1 MIEKVKINAISLN
14 AENPRN
20 ITDGKFKK
28 LVKSVK
34 QFPEMLKLRPIVINE
49 QNIIIGG
56 NMRYRACLEAGFKD
70 IYIIRAENLTKKQ
83 EKEFI
88 VKDNVAYGDW
98 DWDLLANDW
107 EIDELDDWALN
118 VPQRLEDDES
128 IYTKK
133 IDAPIYTPS
142 EEKPK
147 IKDLI
152 NQEKTNELL
161 NNIKSSKLPKEE
173 KEFLIKAA
181 QRHLVFDYS
190 KVADYYAHSEKNVQN
205 LMEQS
210 ALVIIDFDKALRNGY
225 VKLQEEIYNEYM
237 NNE

>member
-1 MIEKVKINAISLN
+1 MIEQVKINSISLN

-20 ITDGKFKK
+20 ITDAKFKK

-34 QFPEMLKLRPIVINE
+34 QFPEMLKLRPIIVND

-56 NMRYRACLEAGFKD
+56 NMRYRACLEAGYKD
-70 IYIIRAENLTKKQ
+70 IYIIKAKHLTKKQ

-107 EIDELDDWALN
+107 EMDELNDWSVS

-142 EEKPK
+142 KEKPK

-152 NQEKTNELL
+152 NKEKTNELI
-161 NNIKSSKLPKEE
+161 NNIRSSKLPKEE
-173 KEFLIKAA
+173 KDFLINAA

-190 KVADYYAHSEKNVQN
+190 KIADYYAHSEKNVQN
-205 LMEQS
+205 LMEES

>member
-1 MIEKVKINAISLN
+1 MIEKVKITEVAPNPL
-14 AENPRN
+14 NPRS
-20 ITDGKFKK
+20 ITKDKFKK
-28 LVKSVK
+28 LVKRIK
-34 QFPEMLKLRPIVINE
+34 EFPEMLKLRPMVINDKGF
-49 QNIIIGG
+49 IIGG
-56 NMRYRACLEAGFKD
+56 NMRYRACVELGLEE
-70 IYIIRAENLTKKQ
+70 IWIIRAKHLTKQQ
-83 EKEFI
+83 EKEFV
-88 VKDNVAYGDW
+88 VKDNVAFGDW
-98 DWDLLANDW
+98 DWDVLANDW
-107 EIDELDDWALN
+107 EVDLLDDWAVN

-152 NQEKTNELL
+152 NQEKTNELI
-161 NNIKSSKLPKEE
+161 NNIKTSKLPKEE
-173 KEFLIKAA
+173 KEFLLKAA

-190 KVADYYAHSEKNVQN
+190 KVADYYAHSDKSVQQ
-205 LMEQS
+205 LMEDS

-225 VKLQEEIYNEYM
+225 VKLQEEIYNEYI